1 VICTDGVDSPS
12 AQHQLTRMDQMREWQ
27 ATQARGAFAEIVEA
41 AAEGKPQLI
50 RRRDGKEVVV
60 VSRDYF
66 EARRPNLR
74 DYLLNAGYA
83 ADHDEF
89 DDALEAVRGSAA
101 SPFAPPKP
109 RA

>member
-1 VICTDGVDSPS
+1 
-12 AQHQLTRMDQMREWQ
+12 MDQMREWQ

-41 AAEGKPQLI
+41 AAAGKPQLI

-83 ADHDEF
+83 EDHDEF
-89 DDALEAVRGSAA
+89 DDALAAVRGSAA
-101 SPFAPPKP
+101 SPFAPPMP
-109 RA
+109 RPED